1 MVDLELVKNTFGN
14 LLKLMKIDKNGFS
27 SRKRNR
33 ITLKEKKLV
42 NLIFRN
48 CKKLDKPFL
57 EIAFFRF
64 ITQCLPPPIE
74 IVEGTWVRSKI
85 GKILPHY
92 GFTRFSCYS

>member
-1 MVDLELVKNTFGN
+1 MGDLELVKNTFGN

-48 CKKLDKPFL
+48 CKKTGQ
-57 EIAFFRF
+57 AFFGDCFFQIYYSMFASSHRDRRGN
-64 ITQCLPPPIE
+64 LGE
-74 IVEGTWVRSKI
+74 IKNWQNFAA
-85 GKILPHY
+85 LWLY
-92 GFTRFSCYS
+92 